1 MEVRGFGKT
10 APRVMVGNGQSK
22 NRRVE
27 IGIVD
32 TIIDYKGP
40 VEDR

>member
-1 MEVRGFGKT
+1 MQVRGFGKS
-10 APRVMVGNGQSK
+10 APRVMAGNGHAK

-32 TIIDYKGP
+32 TIIDYKG
-40 VEDR
+40 EASER